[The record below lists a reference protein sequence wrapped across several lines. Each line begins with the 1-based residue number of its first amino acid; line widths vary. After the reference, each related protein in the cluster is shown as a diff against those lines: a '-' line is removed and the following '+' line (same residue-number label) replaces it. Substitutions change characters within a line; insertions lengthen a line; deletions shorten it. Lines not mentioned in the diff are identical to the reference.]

1 MKLYLVLIVVLIVA
15 KTGAQSSV
23 LNLADSLYASGNYT
37 AAINKYAKLGTTN
50 ASLQIARAY
59 NAIGNYDKAIV
70 EYKNVL
76 VKKNTSE
83 LPRFELG
90 KLLSK
95 VNKDSLALSEFMALI
110 ENNPKNPEYFYYAG
124 RASEDLGY
132 FDTALRDYKKAVI
145 IDSTH
150 LRSLFRIGRY
160 YVARKE
166 VDSVFKY
173 VDKGLRFYENDVSLI
188 NLKALAFFNNYQYTE
203 SVSLFKRLIA
213 LGEANKAHIHNKLAY
228 SYYKL
233 YEFEKALESYRN
245 VLKLQVLNP
254 DPTTYTKMAEVYR
267 KDRQLDSAKVYVQK
281 AIDELVVVLDTEYG
295 MLAGIAREQNQL
307 GEALKYYRLAAHEA
321 PEQIMYAYQVCA
333 VGEAYYKDVKLN
345 LKCYEDLKKQIK
357 NTNRSSYF
365 TAMADKRIEELKSQI
380 SANGG

>member
-1 MKLYLVLIVVLIVA
+1 MKPYLFLILVFIGIKA
-15 KTGAQSSV
+15 KAQSSV
-23 LNLADSLYASGNYT
+23 LTTADSLYASGNYT
-37 AAINKYAKLGTTN
+37 AAINNYAKLGTTN

-59 NAIGNYDKAIV
+59 HAIGNYDKAIA

-76 VKKNTSE
+76 IKKNTSE

-95 VNKDSLALSEFMALI
+95 VNKDSLALSEFMVLI
-110 ENNPKNPEYFYYAG
+110 KNNPKNPEYFYNAG
-124 RASEDLGY
+124 SITEKLG
-132 FDTALRDYKKAVI
+132 DSDKALIDYKKAVL

-203 SVSLFKRLIA
+203 SIPLFERLIA

-245 VLKLQVLNP
+245 VLKLQALNP
-254 DPTTYTKMAEVYR
+254 DPTTYTNMAEVFR
-267 KDRQLDSAKVYVQK
+267 KDSQLDSAKVYVQK

-307 GEALKYYRLAAHEA
+307 GEALKYYRLAAYEA
-321 PEQIMYAYQVCA
+321 PEQLKYAYQICA

-345 LKCYEDLKKQIK
+345 LKCYVDLKKQIK
-357 NTNRSSYF
+357 NNELNSYF
-365 TAMADKRIEELKSQI
+365 DALADKRITELKTQI
-380 SANGG
+380 SENGG